1 MCAPPT
7 EDSLMHRW
15 LHLRVVVCIGILIG
29 WPTAALASF
38 DCARPHLKVDYVI
51 CGSSS
56 AQNANDELTDAWRR
70 VNTLLDPE
78 QRRELLADQR
88 QWISMYGGLCN
99 VPGNGRPTKGQI
111 DRATKCVIEK
121 KLETEYMSSIELPIR
136 RMQRKASRN
145 EQILTTYRRAIRRN
159 NLVHQS
165 LTISKTIVHH
175 PSIILQYLFQR
186 PHFFCGSGGRGNCI
200 PNESQIAESPEV
212 CWL

>member
-1 MCAPPT
+1 MMYGRRWQLRWLTYMCAPPT

-15 LHLRVVVCIGILIG
+15 LQLGVVVFIDISIG

-38 DCARPHLKVDYVI
+38 DCARPYLKVDYVI

-56 AQNANDELTDAWRR
+56 AQNANDELTDAWQR

-121 KLETEYMSSIELPIR
+121 IRDRIYVINRIANSVNAAQGKQERASSNHLSDGDSTE
-136 RMQRKASRN
+136 
-145 EQILTTYRRAIRRN
+145 
-159 NLVHQS
+159 QS
-165 LTISKTIVHH
+165 G
-175 PSIILQYLFQR
+175 PPAIILQYLFQ
-186 PHFFCGSGGRGNCI
+186 
-200 PNESQIAESPEV
+200 
-212 CWL
+212 